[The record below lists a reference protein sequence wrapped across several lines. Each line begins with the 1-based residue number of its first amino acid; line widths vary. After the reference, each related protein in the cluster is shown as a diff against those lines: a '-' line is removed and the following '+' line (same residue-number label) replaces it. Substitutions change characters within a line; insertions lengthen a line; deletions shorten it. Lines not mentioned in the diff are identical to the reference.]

1 MDKRTYQDLARIY
14 QEMYQVDED
23 VKKLPR
29 REMRKGEGLNNYAGR
44 GKTMKKTTQTGT
56 DTGTTTGGEGKGMA
70 GKGRFAN
77 NTPWTGAGAQ
87 KNIQNSPKEDDKR
100 AQRQKDQA
108 KADRRQAALDRKR
121 EGGAKP
127 SKLDNLLKDIRK

>member
-1 MDKRTYQDLARIY
+1 MDKRTYQDLAHIY

-56 DTGTTTGGEGKGMA
+56 DTGTTTGGEGKSMA
-70 GKGRFAN
+70 GKGKFAN

-87 KNIQNSPKEDDKR
+87 KNVQNNPKGDDKR
-100 AQRQKDQA
+100 AQRQTDQA

-121 EGGAKP
+121 EGSAKP
-127 SKLDNLLKDIRK
+127 SKLDNLIKDIRK

>member
-1 MDKRTYQDLARIY
+1 MDKRTYQDLAHIY

-56 DTGTTTGGEGKGMA
+56 DTGTTTGGEGKSMA
-70 GKGRFAN
+70 GKGKFAN

-87 KNIQNSPKEDDKR
+87 KNVQNNPKGDDIVV
-100 AQRQKDQA
+100 
-108 KADRRQAALDRKR
+108 
-121 EGGAKP
+121 GFV
-127 SKLDNLLKDIRK
+127 LL

>member
-1 MDKRTYQDLARIY
+1 MEKRSYQDLARIY

-44 GKTMKKTTQTGT
+44 GRTMKKTTQTGS
-56 DTGTTTGGEGKGMA
+56 DEGKTTGGDGKGMA

-77 NTPWTGAGAQ
+77 NTPWTGAGSEKKT
-87 KNIQNSPKEDDKR
+87 KNNPKADDKR

-108 KADRRQAALDRKR
+108 KADRRAAAAERR
-121 EGGAKP
+121 SSGEAKP
-127 SKLDNLLKDIRK
+127 TKLDNVLKDIRK